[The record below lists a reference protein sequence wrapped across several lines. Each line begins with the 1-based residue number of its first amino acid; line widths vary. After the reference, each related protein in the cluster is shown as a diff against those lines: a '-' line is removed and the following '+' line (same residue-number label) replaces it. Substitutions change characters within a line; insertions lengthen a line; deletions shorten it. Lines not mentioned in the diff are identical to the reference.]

1 MDSTH
6 ENREDKQQRKKSS
19 KTLHLSPFFS
29 QLYLLFLILKKNSAL
44 KLFLSRRISYND
56 TMIYEITTLIATLG
70 AGALAWALNQTRQ
83 EYALLESRA
92 QQIQEM
98 FNEERNARTQSNKR
112 YEEKRDQHNTLER
125 DFAILHTR
133 HEESLRSYEEKLRLL
148 DEAKLQMKGQFEHLA
163 TQIFDQKSKTFDE
176 AHTKGLDLL
185 LKPFR
190 EQITNFAMQSK
201 EQFIHDAKERQ
212 TLKDEMIRLKSL
224 NERLSTDAINLTNA
238 LKGENKT
245 QGNWG
250 EIVLERILQDSG
262 LREGHEYEIQ
272 TTLSD
277 EEGKKFRP
285 DVIVHLPQNKDII
298 IDSKVSLVAYEA
310 FMRAQSQEDKTHTLK
325 QHLLS
330 IHGHIKGLS
339 AKRYEQLNGVRTL
352 DFVLLFMPIEG
363 AFLLALEQDGGFFKT
378 AYEQNIIVV
387 SPSTLLVTLRT
398 IEHIWRSEYQERN
411 AKAIAESA
419 EALYEKLVAFVEDME
434 KIGEQIGR
442 TQKSYDGAIN
452 KLSVGKGNLIRRAE
466 SMRKL
471 GLKPKKILPISMIEA
486 EDDCES

>member
-1 MDSTH
+1 
-6 ENREDKQQRKKSS
+6 
-19 KTLHLSPFFS
+19 
-29 QLYLLFLILKKNSAL
+29 
-44 KLFLSRRISYND
+44 
-56 TMIYEITTLIATLG
+56 MIYEITTLIGFIA
-70 AGALAWALNQTRQ
+70 AGTLAWMWSQSRQ
-83 EYALLESRA
+83 HYALLEARA
-92 QQIQEM
+92 LQLQELYTQELALKAKIQTELDTAKS
-98 FNEERNARTQSNKR
+98 EYHA
-112 YEEKRDQHNTLER
+112 LER
-125 DFAILHTR
+125 DYAVLHTR
-133 HEESLRSYEEKLRLL
+133 HEESSRSYEEKLRLL
-148 DEAKLQMKGQFEHLA
+148 DEAKVQMKVQFEQLA
-163 TQIFDQKSKTFDE
+163 AQIFEQKSKTFDE

-190 EQITNFAMQSK
+190 EQIAQFATQSK

-212 TLKDEMIRLKSL
+212 SIKDEILRLKTL
-224 NERLSTDAINLTNA
+224 NERLSQDAINLTQA

-250 EIVLERILQDSG
+250 EIVLERILEESG
-262 LREGHEYEIQ
+262 LREGHEYDIQ
-272 TTLSD
+272 STLSD
-277 EEGKKFRP
+277 DEGKKFRP

-298 IDSKVSLVAYEA
+298 IDSKVSLVAYDA
-310 FMRAQSQEDKTHTLK
+310 FIRAESDEERSHALK

-330 IHGHIKGLS
+330 IHAHIKGLS
-339 AKRYEQLNGVRTL
+339 GKRYEQLSGVRTL

-363 AFLLALEQDGGFFKT
+363 AFLLALEQDNTFFKT
-378 AYEQNIIVV
+378 AYEQNIVVV

-442 TQKSYDGAIN
+442 TQKSYEGAMN
-452 KLSVGKGNLIRRAE
+452 KLSSGKGNLIRRVE

-471 GLKPKKILPISMIEA
+471 GLKPKKLLPSSLTEVDEEEIL
-486 EDDCES
+486 

>member
-1 MDSTH
+1 
-6 ENREDKQQRKKSS
+6 
-19 KTLHLSPFFS
+19 
-29 QLYLLFLILKKNSAL
+29 
-44 KLFLSRRISYND
+44 
-56 TMIYEITTLIATLG
+56 MIYEITTLIGFIA
-70 AGALAWALNQTRQ
+70 AGTLAWMWSQSRQ
-83 EYALLESRA
+83 HYALLEARA
-92 QQIQEM
+92 LQLQELYTQELALKSKIQTELDTAKS
-98 FNEERNARTQSNKR
+98 EYHA
-112 YEEKRDQHNTLER
+112 LER
-125 DFAILHTR
+125 DYAVLHTR
-133 HEESLRSYEEKLRLL
+133 HEESSRSYEEKLRLL
-148 DEAKLQMKGQFEHLA
+148 DEAKVQMKVQFEQLA
-163 TQIFDQKSKTFDE
+163 AQIFEQKSKTFDE

-190 EQITNFAMQSK
+190 EQIAQFATQSK

-212 TLKDEMIRLKSL
+212 SIKDEILRLKTL
-224 NERLSTDAINLTNA
+224 NERLSQDAINLTQA

-250 EIVLERILQDSG
+250 EIVLERILEESG
-262 LREGHEYEIQ
+262 LREGHEYDIQ
-272 TTLSD
+272 STLSD
-277 EEGKKFRP
+277 DEGKKFRP

-298 IDSKVSLVAYEA
+298 IDSKVSLVAYDA
-310 FMRAQSQEDKTHTLK
+310 FIRAESDEERSHALK

-330 IHGHIKGLS
+330 IHAHIKGLS
-339 AKRYEQLNGVRTL
+339 GKRYEQLSGVRTL

-363 AFLLALEQDGGFFKT
+363 AFLLALEQDNTFFKT
-378 AYEQNIIVV
+378 AYEQNIVVV

-442 TQKSYDGAIN
+442 TQKSYEGAMN
-452 KLSVGKGNLIRRAE
+452 KLSSGKGNLIRRVE

-471 GLKPKKILPISMIEA
+471 GLKPKKLLPSSLTEVDDEEIL
-486 EDDCES
+486 

>member
-1 MDSTH
+1 
-6 ENREDKQQRKKSS
+6 
-19 KTLHLSPFFS
+19 
-29 QLYLLFLILKKNSAL
+29 
-44 KLFLSRRISYND
+44 
-56 TMIYEITTLIATLG
+56 MIYVLIPLTIILIAV
-70 AGALAWALNQTRQ
+70 AWALIRARQ
-83 EYALLESRA
+83 EYSLMHAHALQL
-92 QQIQEM
+92 QEQLTQ
-98 FNEERNARTQSNKR
+98 EQTLRTETEREYETQRT
-112 YEEKRDQHNTLER
+112 EHHILER
-125 DFAILHTR
+125 DFAVLHTR
-133 HEESLRSYEEKLRLL
+133 HEESARAFEEKLRLL
-148 DEAKLQMKGQFEHLA
+148 DEAKLQMKAQFEHLA
-163 TQIFDQKSKTFDE
+163 TQIFEQKAKTFDE

-190 EQITNFAMQSK
+190 EQITQFATQSK

-212 TLKDEMIRLKSL
+212 SIKDEILRLKTL
-224 NERLSTDAINLTNA
+224 NERLSQDAINLTQA

-250 EIVLERILQDSG
+250 EIVLERILEESG
-262 LREGHEYEIQ
+262 LREGHEYETQ
-272 TTLSD
+272 NTYSD
-277 EEGKKFRP
+277 KEGKKFRP

-298 IDSKVSLVAYEA
+298 IDSKVSLVAYDA
-310 FMRAQSQEDKTHTLK
+310 FIRAETDEERAHSLK

-330 IHGHIKGLS
+330 IHAHIKGLS
-339 AKRYEQLNGVRTL
+339 GKRYEQLSGVRTL

-363 AFLLALEQDGGFFKT
+363 AFLLALEQDNTFFKT
-378 AYEQNIIVV
+378 AYEQNIVVV

-442 TQKSYDGAIN
+442 TQKSYEGAMN
-452 KLSVGKGNLIRRAE
+452 KLSTGKGNLIRRVE

-471 GLKPKKILPISMIEA
+471 GLKPKKMLPSSVTDT
-486 EDDCES
+486 EDEEETLL

>member
-1 MDSTH
+1 M
-6 ENREDKQQRKKSS
+6 N
-19 KTLHLSPFFS
+19 
-29 QLYLLFLILKKNSAL
+29 
-44 KLFLSRRISYND
+44 
-56 TMIYEITTLIATLG
+56 YEITTLIGFMA
-70 AGALAWALNQTRQ
+70 AGIAGWLWNQSRQ
-83 EYALLESRA
+83 QYALLEARA
-92 QQIQEM
+92 VQLQELYHAEQALKTQLQSDLENRL
-98 FNEERNARTQSNKR
+98 NEYHA
-112 YEEKRDQHNTLER
+112 LER
-125 DFAILHTR
+125 DYAILHTR
-133 HEESLRSYEEKLRLL
+133 HEDANRAFEEKIRLL
-148 DEAKLQMKGQFEHLA
+148 DEAKGQMKVQFEQLA
-163 TQIFDQKSKTFDE
+163 AQIFEQKAKTFDE

-190 EQITNFAMQSK
+190 EQITQFAAQSK

-212 TLKDEMIRLKSL
+212 SIKDEILRLKTL
-224 NERLSTDAINLTNA
+224 NERLSQDAINLTQA

-250 EIVLERILQDSG
+250 EIVLERILEESG

-272 TTLSD
+272 STLSD

-298 IDSKVSLVAYEA
+298 IDSKVSLVAYDA
-310 FMRAQSQEDKTHTLK
+310 FIRAENDEDRAHALK

-330 IHGHIKGLS
+330 IHAHIKGLS
-339 AKRYEQLNGVRTL
+339 GKRYEQLSGVRTL

-363 AFLLALEQDGGFFKT
+363 AFLLALEQDSTFFKT
-378 AYEQNIIVV
+378 AYEQNIVVV

-434 KIGEQIGR
+434 KIGEQIAR
-442 TQKSYDGAIN
+442 TQKSYEGAMN
-452 KLSVGKGNLIRRAE
+452 KLSTGKGNLIRRVE

-471 GLKPKKILPISMIEA
+471 GLKPKKLLPGSIV
-486 EDDCES
+486 ESATDEEF

>member
-1 MDSTH
+1 MW
-6 ENREDKQQRKKSS
+6 NQ
-19 KTLHLSPFFS
+19 
-29 QLYLLFLILKKNSAL
+29 
-44 KLFLSRRISYND
+44 SR
-56 TMIYEITTLIATLG
+56 
-70 AGALAWALNQTRQ
+70 QH
-83 EYALLESRA
+83 YALLEARA
-92 QQIQEM
+92 LQLQELYLQEQTLKSKIQIDLDNSQKEYY
-98 FNEERNARTQSNKR
+98 S
-112 YEEKRDQHNTLER
+112 LER
-125 DFAILHTR
+125 DYAVLHTR
-133 HEESLRSYEEKLRLL
+133 HEESSRSFEEKIRLL
-148 DEAKLQMKGQFEHLA
+148 DEAKVQMKVQFEQLA
-163 TQIFDQKSKTFDE
+163 AQIFEQKSKTFDE

-190 EQITNFAMQSK
+190 EQIAQFATQSK

-212 TLKDEMIRLKSL
+212 SIKDEILRLKTL
-224 NERLSTDAINLTNA
+224 NERLSQDAINLTQA

-250 EIVLERILQDSG
+250 EIVLERILEESG
-262 LREGHEYEIQ
+262 LREGHEYDIQ

-298 IDSKVSLVAYEA
+298 IDSKVSLVAYDA
-310 FMRAQSQEDKTHTLK
+310 FIRAENDEERAHALK

-330 IHGHIKGLS
+330 IHAHIKGLS
-339 AKRYEQLNGVRTL
+339 GKRYEQLSGVRTL

-363 AFLLALEQDGGFFKT
+363 AFLLALEQDNTFFKT
-378 AYEQNIIVV
+378 AYEQNIVVV

-442 TQKSYDGAIN
+442 TQKSYEGAMN
-452 KLSVGKGNLIRRAE
+452 KLSSGKGNLIRRVE

-471 GLKPKKILPISMIEA
+471 GLKPKKLLPSSITEVDDEEIL
-486 EDDCES
+486 

>member
-1 MDSTH
+1 
-6 ENREDKQQRKKSS
+6 
-19 KTLHLSPFFS
+19 
-29 QLYLLFLILKKNSAL
+29 
-44 KLFLSRRISYND
+44 
-56 TMIYEITTLIATLG
+56 MIYEITTLIGFSAAGTLM
-70 AGALAWALNQTRQ
+70 WMWNQSRQ
-83 EYALLESRA
+83 HYALLEARA
-92 QQIQEM
+92 LQIQELYAQEQRLKGKLQAELE
-98 FNEERNARTQSNKR
+98 NSRREYHA
-112 YEEKRDQHNTLER
+112 LER
-125 DFAILHTR
+125 DYAVLHPR
-133 HEESLRSYEEKLRLL
+133 HEESSRSFEEKLRLL
-148 DEAKLQMKGQFEHLA
+148 DEAKLQMKAQFEHLA
-163 TQIFDQKSKTFDE
+163 TQIFEQKAKTFDE

-190 EQITNFAMQSK
+190 EQITQFATQSK

-212 TLKDEMIRLKSL
+212 SIKDEILRLKTL
-224 NERLSTDAINLTNA
+224 NERLSQDAINLTQA

-250 EIVLERILQDSG
+250 EIVLERILEESG
-262 LREGHEYEIQ
+262 LREGHEYDIQ
-272 TTLSD
+272 STLSD

-298 IDSKVSLVAYEA
+298 IDSKVSLVAYDA
-310 FMRAQSQEDKTHTLK
+310 FIRAENDEDRAHALK

-330 IHGHIKGLS
+330 IHAHIKGLS
-339 AKRYEQLNGVRTL
+339 SKRYEQLSGVRTL

-363 AFLLALEQDGGFFKT
+363 AFLLALEQDNTFFKT
-378 AYEQNIIVV
+378 AYEQNIVVV

-442 TQKSYDGAIN
+442 TQKSYEGAMN
-452 KLSVGKGNLIRRAE
+452 KLSTGKGNLIRRVE

-471 GLKPKKILPISMIEA
+471 GLKPKKMLPSSVVDNE
-486 EDDCES
+486 EDESDES

>member
-1 MDSTH
+1 
-6 ENREDKQQRKKSS
+6 
-19 KTLHLSPFFS
+19 
-29 QLYLLFLILKKNSAL
+29 
-44 KLFLSRRISYND
+44 
-56 TMIYEITTLIATLG
+56 MIYEITTLIATAA
-70 AGALAWALNQTRQ
+70 AGTLLWALQQSRTH
-83 EYALLESRA
+83 YALLESQA
-92 QQIQEM
+92 LQIQEM
-98 FNEERNARTQSNKR
+98 FNQEQSLRLEIQSKFEAKN
-112 YEEKRDQHNTLER
+112 RDYHLLER
-125 DFAILHTR
+125 DFAVLHTR
-133 HEESLRSYEEKLRLL
+133 HEESARGYEEKLRLL
-148 DEAKLQMKGQFEHLA
+148 DEAKREMKGQFEHLA
-163 TQIFDQKSKTFDE
+163 TQIFDQKAKTFDE

-185 LKPFR
+185 LQPFR
-190 EQITNFAMQSK
+190 EQITQFSIQSK
-201 EQFIHDAKERQ
+201 DQFIHDAKERQ
-212 TLKDEMIRLKSL
+212 SIKDEILRLRSL
-224 NERLSTDAINLTNA
+224 NERLSEDAINLTNA

-250 EIVLERILQDSG
+250 EIILERVLEDSG
-262 LREGHEYEIQ
+262 LREGHEYDIQ

-310 FMRAQSQEDKTHTLK
+310 FIRASNDEERAHALK
-325 QHLLS
+325 QHLVS

-339 AKRYEQLNGVRTL
+339 GKRYEQLNGVKTL

-363 AFLLALEQDGGFFKT
+363 AFLLALEEDNTFFKT
-378 AYEQNIIVV
+378 AYEQNIVVV

-442 TQKSYDGAIN
+442 TQKSYEGAMN
-452 KLSVGKGNLIRRAE
+452 KLSTGRGNLIRRAE
-466 SMRKL
+466 GMRKL
-471 GLKPKKILPISMIEA
+471 GLKPKRELPLSLRESM
-486 EDDCES
+486 EDE

>member
-1 MDSTH
+1 
-6 ENREDKQQRKKSS
+6 
-19 KTLHLSPFFS
+19 
-29 QLYLLFLILKKNSAL
+29 
-44 KLFLSRRISYND
+44 
-56 TMIYEITTLIATLG
+56 MIYEITTLIATVASGTL
-70 AGALAWALNQTRQ
+70 LWLLQQSRTH
-83 EYALLESRA
+83 YALLESQA
-92 QQIQEM
+92 IQLQEM
-98 FNEERNARTQSNKR
+98 FNQEQSLRLDVQSKLEAKKSD
-112 YEEKRDQHNTLER
+112 YHLLER
-125 DFAILHTR
+125 DFAVLHTR
-133 HEESLRSYEEKLRLL
+133 HEESARSYEEKLRLL
-148 DEAKLQMKGQFEHLA
+148 DEAKREMKGQFEHLA
-163 TQIFDQKSKTFDE
+163 TQIFDQKAKTFDE

-185 LKPFR
+185 LQPFR
-190 EQITNFAMQSK
+190 EQITQFSIQSK
-201 EQFIHDAKERQ
+201 DQFIHDAKERQ
-212 TLKDEMIRLKSL
+212 SIKDEILRLKSL
-224 NERLSTDAINLTNA
+224 NERLSEDAINLTNA

-250 EIVLERILQDSG
+250 EIILERVLEDSG
-262 LREGHEYEIQ
+262 LREGHEYDIQ

-310 FMRAQSQEDKTHTLK
+310 FIRASNDEERSHALK
-325 QHLLS
+325 QHLIS

-339 AKRYEQLNGVRTL
+339 GKRYEQLSGVKTL

-363 AFLLALEQDGGFFKT
+363 AFLLALEEDNTFFKT
-378 AYEQNIIVV
+378 AYEQNIVVV

-442 TQKSYDGAIN
+442 TQKSYEGAMN
-452 KLSVGKGNLIRRAE
+452 KLSTGRGNLIRRAE
-466 SMRKL
+466 GMRKL
-471 GLKPKKILPISMIEA
+471 GLKPKRELPLSLRESM
-486 EDDCES
+486 EDE

>member
-1 MDSTH
+1 
-6 ENREDKQQRKKSS
+6 
-19 KTLHLSPFFS
+19 
-29 QLYLLFLILKKNSAL
+29 
-44 KLFLSRRISYND
+44 
-56 TMIYEITTLIATLG
+56 MIYEIMTLIGFMA
-70 AGALAWALNQTRQ
+70 AGTFGWMWNQSRQ
-83 EYALLESRA
+83 HYVLLEARA
-92 QQIQEM
+92 LQLQELYAHEQTLRSKIQIDLE
-98 FNEERNARTQSNKR
+98 NARNE
-112 YEEKRDQHNTLER
+112 YHALER
-125 DFAILHTR
+125 DYAVLHTR
-133 HEESLRSYEEKLRLL
+133 HEESSRSFEEKIRLL
-148 DEAKLQMKGQFEHLA
+148 DEAKVQMKVQFEQLA
-163 TQIFDQKSKTFDE
+163 AQIFEQKSKTFDE

-190 EQITNFAMQSK
+190 EQIAQFATQSK

-212 TLKDEMIRLKSL
+212 SIKDEILRLKTL
-224 NERLSTDAINLTNA
+224 NERLSQDAINLTQA

-250 EIVLERILQDSG
+250 EIVLERILEESG
-262 LREGHEYEIQ
+262 LREGHEYDIQ
-272 TTLSD
+272 STLSD

-298 IDSKVSLVAYEA
+298 IDSKVSLVAYDA
-310 FMRAQSQEDKTHTLK
+310 FIRAENDEERSHALK

-330 IHGHIKGLS
+330 IHAHIKGLS
-339 AKRYEQLNGVRTL
+339 GKRYEQLSGVRTL

-363 AFLLALEQDGGFFKT
+363 AFLLALEQDNTFFKT
-378 AYEQNIIVV
+378 AYEQNIVVV

-442 TQKSYDGAIN
+442 TQKSYEGAMN
-452 KLSVGKGNLIRRAE
+452 KLSTGKGNLIRRVE

-471 GLKPKKILPISMIEA
+471 GLKPKKMLPSSLTEA
-486 EDDCES
+486 DEDEALL

>member
-1 MDSTH
+1 MI
-6 ENREDKQQRKKSS
+6 
-19 KTLHLSPFFS
+19 
-29 QLYLLFLILKKNSAL
+29 YLLIPLTIILFAV
-44 KLFLSRRISYND
+44 
-56 TMIYEITTLIATLG
+56 
-70 AGALAWALNQTRQ
+70 AWALIRARQ
-83 EYALLESRA
+83 EYSLMHAHALQLQE
-92 QQIQEM
+92 QLIQEQ
-98 FNEERNARTQSNKR
+98 NLRTETEQK
-112 YEEKRDQHNTLER
+112 YESQRTEHHILER
-125 DFAILHTR
+125 DFAVLHTR
-133 HEESLRSYEEKLRLL
+133 HEESARAFEEKIRLL
-148 DEAKLQMKGQFEHLA
+148 DEAKLQMKAQFEHLA
-163 TQIFDQKSKTFDE
+163 TQIFDQKAKTFDE

-190 EQITNFAMQSK
+190 EQISQFATQSK

-212 TLKDEMIRLKSL
+212 SIKDEILRLKTL
-224 NERLSTDAINLTNA
+224 NERLSQDAINLTQA

-250 EIVLERILQDSG
+250 EIVLERILEESG
-262 LREGHEYEIQ
+262 LREGHEYETQ
-272 TTLSD
+272 NTYSD

-298 IDSKVSLVAYEA
+298 IDSKVSLVAYDA
-310 FMRAQSQEDKTHTLK
+310 FIRAENDEERAHALK

-330 IHGHIKGLS
+330 IHAHIKGLS
-339 AKRYEQLNGVRTL
+339 GKRYEQLSGVRTL

-363 AFLLALEQDGGFFKT
+363 AFLLALEQDNTFFKT
-378 AYEQNIIVV
+378 AYEQNIVVV

-442 TQKSYDGAIN
+442 TQKSYEGAMN
-452 KLSVGKGNLIRRAE
+452 KLSTGKGNLIRRVE

-471 GLKPKKILPISMIEA
+471 GLKPKKMLPSSLTEIED
-486 EDDCES
+486 EETLL

>member
-1 MDSTH
+1 MW
-6 ENREDKQQRKKSS
+6 
-19 KTLHLSPFFS
+19 S
-29 QLYLLFLILKKNSAL
+29 QSRQHYVLLEARALQLQELYTQELAL
-44 KLFLSRRISYND
+44 KSKIQTELD
-56 TMIYEITTLIATLG
+56 TAKS
-70 AGALAWALNQTRQ
+70 
-83 EYALLESRA
+83 EYHA
-92 QQIQEM
+92 
-98 FNEERNARTQSNKR
+98 
-112 YEEKRDQHNTLER
+112 LER
-125 DFAILHTR
+125 DYAVLHTR
-133 HEESLRSYEEKLRLL
+133 HEESSRSFEEKIRLL
-148 DEAKLQMKGQFEHLA
+148 DEAKAQMKVQFEQLA
-163 TQIFDQKSKTFDE
+163 AQIFEQKSKTFDE

-190 EQITNFAMQSK
+190 EQIAQFATQSK

-212 TLKDEMIRLKSL
+212 SIKDEILRLKTL
-224 NERLSTDAINLTNA
+224 NERLSQDAINLTQA

-250 EIVLERILQDSG
+250 EIVLERILEESG
-262 LREGHEYEIQ
+262 LREGHEYDIQ
-272 TTLSD
+272 STLSD

-298 IDSKVSLVAYEA
+298 IDSKVSLVAYDA
-310 FMRAQSQEDKTHTLK
+310 FIRAESDEERSHALK

-330 IHGHIKGLS
+330 IHAHIKGLS
-339 AKRYEQLNGVRTL
+339 GKRYEQLSGVRTL

-363 AFLLALEQDGGFFKT
+363 AFLLALEQDNTFFKT
-378 AYEQNIIVV
+378 AYEQNIVVV

-442 TQKSYDGAIN
+442 TQKSYEGAMN
-452 KLSVGKGNLIRRAE
+452 KLSTGKGNLIRRVE
-466 SMRKL
+466 LMRKL
-471 GLKPKKILPISMIEA
+471 GLKPKKLLPSSLTEVDDEEIL
-486 EDDCES
+486 

>member
-1 MDSTH
+1 MLYPILFIAALLSTVITGWALMRSRQ
-6 ENREDKQQRKKSS
+6 N
-19 KTLHLSPFFS
+19 L
-29 QLYLLFLILKKNSAL
+29 LYLQSQNEQLQNAVSQEYTARMEIQTKHEV
-44 KLFLSRRISYND
+44 LSRDYH
-56 TMIYEITTLIATLG
+56 A
-70 AGALAWALNQTRQ
+70 
-83 EYALLESRA
+83 
-92 QQIQEM
+92 
-98 FNEERNARTQSNKR
+98 
-112 YEEKRDQHNTLER
+112 LER
-125 DFAILHTR
+125 DYAILHTR
-133 HEESLRSYEEKLRLL
+133 HEESSRSFEEKIRLL
-148 DEAKLQMKGQFEHLA
+148 DEAKAQMKVQFEQLA
-163 TQIFDQKSKTFDE
+163 AQIFEQKAKTFDE

-190 EQITNFAMQSK
+190 EQIAQFATQSK

-212 TLKDEMIRLKSL
+212 SIKDEILRLKTL
-224 NERLSTDAINLTNA
+224 NERLSQDAINLTQA

-250 EIVLERILQDSG
+250 EIVLERILEESG
-262 LREGHEYEIQ
+262 LREGHEYEVQ
-272 TTLSD
+272 STLSD

-298 IDSKVSLVAYEA
+298 IDSKVSLIAYDA
-310 FMRAQSQEDKTHTLK
+310 FVRAENDEERSQALK

-330 IHGHIKGLS
+330 IHAHIKGLS
-339 AKRYEQLNGVRTL
+339 TKRYEQLSGVRTL

-363 AFLLALEQDGGFFKT
+363 AFLLALEQDNTFFKT
-378 AYEQNIIVV
+378 AYEQNIVVV

-442 TQKSYDGAIN
+442 TQKSYEGAMN
-452 KLSVGKGNLIRRAE
+452 KLSTGKGNLIRRVE

-471 GLKPKKILPISMIEA
+471 GLKPKKTLPSSLTDIDEEEI
-486 EDDCES
+486 

>member
-1 MDSTH
+1 MI
-6 ENREDKQQRKKSS
+6 
-19 KTLHLSPFFS
+19 
-29 QLYLLFLILKKNSAL
+29 YLLLP
-44 KLFLSRRISYND
+44 LSI
-56 TMIYEITTLIATLG
+56 ILIAV
-70 AGALAWALNQTRQ
+70 AWALIRARQ
-83 EYALLESRA
+83 EYSLMQAHALQL
-92 QQIQEM
+92 QEQLTQEHNLR
-98 FNEERNARTQSNKR
+98 NETERK
-112 YEEKRDQHNTLER
+112 YEMQRMDYHALER
-125 DFAILHTR
+125 DYAVLHTR
-133 HEESLRSYEEKLRLL
+133 HEESARAFEEKIRLL
-148 DEAKLQMKGQFEHLA
+148 DEAKLQMKAQFEHLA
-163 TQIFDQKSKTFDE
+163 TQIFDQKAKTFDE

-190 EQITNFAMQSK
+190 EQIAQFATQSK

-212 TLKDEMIRLKSL
+212 SIKDEIFRLKTL
-224 NERLSTDAINLTNA
+224 NERLSQDAINLTQA

-250 EIVLERILQDSG
+250 EIVLERILEESG
-262 LREGHEYEIQ
+262 LREGHEYETQ
-272 TTLSD
+272 NTYSD

-298 IDSKVSLVAYEA
+298 IDSKVSLVAYDA
-310 FMRAQSQEDKTHTLK
+310 FIRAENDEDRSHALK

-330 IHGHIKGLS
+330 IHAHIKGLS
-339 AKRYEQLNGVRTL
+339 GKRYEQLSGVRTL

-363 AFLLALEQDGGFFKT
+363 AFLLALEQDNTFFKT
-378 AYEQNIIVV
+378 AYEQNIVVV

-434 KIGEQIGR
+434 KIGDQIGR
-442 TQKSYDGAIN
+442 TQKSYEGAMN
-452 KLSVGKGNLIRRAE
+452 KLSTGKGNLIRRVE

-471 GLKPKKILPISMIEA
+471 GLKPKKMLPSSVTDTE
-486 EDDCES
+486 EDESDES

>member
-1 MDSTH
+1 M
-6 ENREDKQQRKKSS
+6 
-19 KTLHLSPFFS
+19 
-29 QLYLLFLILKKNSAL
+29 
-44 KLFLSRRISYND
+44 
-56 TMIYEITTLIATLG
+56 MYEITTLIGFIATG
-70 AGALAWALNQTRQ
+70 TLAWMWNQSRQ
-83 EYALLESRA
+83 HYALLEARA
-92 QQIQEM
+92 LQLQELYTQEQTLKSKIQ
-98 FNEERNARTQSNKR
+98 AHLDTTQSE
-112 YEEKRDQHNTLER
+112 YHALER
-125 DFAILHTR
+125 DYAVLHTR
-133 HEESLRSYEEKLRLL
+133 HEESSRSFEEKIRLL
-148 DEAKLQMKGQFEHLA
+148 DEAKVQMKVQFEQLA
-163 TQIFDQKSKTFDE
+163 AQIFEQKSKTFDE

-190 EQITNFAMQSK
+190 EQIAQFSTQSK

-212 TLKDEMIRLKSL
+212 SIKDEILRLKTL
-224 NERLSTDAINLTNA
+224 NERLSQDAINLTQA

-250 EIVLERILQDSG
+250 EIVLERILEESG
-262 LREGHEYEIQ
+262 LREGHEYDIQ
-272 TTLSD
+272 STLSD

-285 DVIVHLPQNKDII
+285 DMIVHLPQNKDII
-298 IDSKVSLVAYEA
+298 IDSKVSLVAYDA
-310 FMRAQSQEDKTHTLK
+310 FIRAETDEDRTHALK

-330 IHGHIKGLS
+330 IHSHIKGLS
-339 AKRYEQLNGVRTL
+339 NKRYEQLSGVRTL

-363 AFLLALEQDGGFFKT
+363 AFLLALEQDNTFFKT
-378 AYEQNIIVV
+378 AYEQNIVVV

-442 TQKSYDGAIN
+442 TQKSYEGAMN
-452 KLSVGKGNLIRRAE
+452 KLSSGKGNLIRRVE

-471 GLKPKKILPISMIEA
+471 GLKPKKMLPSSLMEA
-486 EDDCES
+486 DEDETLL

>member
-1 MDSTH
+1 MVMIL
-6 ENREDKQQRKKSS
+6 EI
-19 KTLHLSPFFS
+19 
-29 QLYLLFLILKKNSAL
+29 LLPLV
-44 KLFLSRRISYND
+44 
-56 TMIYEITTLIATLG
+56 LIA
-70 AGALAWALNQTRQ
+70 ALAATGAWIRSRQ
-83 EYALLESRA
+83 ELSVLQSQSLQLQEMMNNEHTLRLESQSKLETQR
-92 QQIQEM
+92 
-98 FNEERNARTQSNKR
+98 NE
-112 YEEKRDQHNTLER
+112 YHTLER
-125 DFAILHTR
+125 DFAVLHTR
-133 HEESLRSYEEKLRLL
+133 HEESARAFEEKIRLL
-148 DEAKLQMKGQFEHLA
+148 DEAKLQMKVQFEQLA
-163 TQIFDQKSKTFDE
+163 SQIFEQKAKTFDE

-190 EQITNFAMQSK
+190 EQITQFATQSK

-212 TLKDEMIRLKSL
+212 SIKDEILRLKTL
-224 NERLSTDAINLTNA
+224 NERLSQDAINLTQA

-250 EIVLERILQDSG
+250 EIVLERILEESG
-262 LREGHEYEIQ
+262 LREGHEYETQ
-272 TTLSD
+272 NTYSD

-298 IDSKVSLVAYEA
+298 IDSKVSLVAYDA
-310 FMRAQSQEDKTHTLK
+310 FIRAENDEERAHALK

-330 IHGHIKGLS
+330 IHAHIKGLS
-339 AKRYEQLNGVRTL
+339 GKRYEQLSGVRTL

-363 AFLLALEQDGGFFKT
+363 AFLLALEQDNTFFKT
-378 AYEQNIIVV
+378 AYEQNIVVV

-442 TQKSYDGAIN
+442 TQKSYEGAMN
-452 KLSVGKGNLIRRAE
+452 KLSTGKGNLIRRVE

-471 GLKPKKILPISMIEA
+471 GLKPKKLLPSSLTELD
-486 EDDCES
+486 EEETLL